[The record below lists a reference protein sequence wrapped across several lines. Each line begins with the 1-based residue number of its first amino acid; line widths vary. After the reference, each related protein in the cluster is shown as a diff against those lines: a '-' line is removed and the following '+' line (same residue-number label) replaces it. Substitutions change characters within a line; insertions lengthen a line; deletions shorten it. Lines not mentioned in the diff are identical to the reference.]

1 MKRKGL
7 YFMIALALGG
17 VGAVHAQDTTDQ
29 SSQPMGQN
37 AQPMDQGSTQ
47 PTDPNAQPM
56 DQSAQP
62 MDQSTQP
69 MDQSAQPMD
78 QSAQPMDSSSDSSAM
93 DKSAMSDDS
102 SMMSSSSFDDR
113 WYIAPTVG
121 GYYNDTDRN
130 TNSRQVYYG
139 LGVGKFFTP
148 NLSVDVFFD
157 RTKRDIDNNAGGG
170 HWFNNN
176 YGVAGRFY
184 IGEWTAWRPYVLGAV
199 MGSYHHN
206 PSSRSWSPAAELG
219 VGLSKTITDSSDFRV
234 EAGYRYDWDDK
245 TTDNQNGPNGNRSTQ
260 NGYGD
265 YFLGLSIVS
274 RFGAPPAPPAPPVA
288 PPPPTPDCSTLDSD
302 KDGVNDCDDKCPA
315 TPSGTIVGPD
325 GCPQKVVID
334 LRGVNFK
341 FDYPKK
347 GKVNADQIARSL
359 AEPTA
364 DSISTLDQAVDTL
377 KRYPQVQVSV
387 AGYTDSVGT
396 DAYNQ
401 GLSERRSKIVYDYL
415 TSHGIDA
422 SRLQGPI
429 GHGESDPIG
438 DNSTDAGR
446 AQNRRTELQV
456 QQ

>member
-1 MKRKGL
+1 MNRKGL
-7 YFMIALALGG
+7 YFLIALALGG
-17 VGAVHAQDTTDQ
+17 VGAAHAQD
-29 SSQPMGQN
+29 
-37 AQPMDQGSTQ
+37 
-47 PTDPNAQPM
+47 
-56 DQSAQP
+56 
-62 MDQSTQP
+62 
-69 MDQSAQPMD
+69 
-78 QSAQPMDSSSDSSAM
+78 
-93 DKSAMSDDS
+93 
-102 SMMSSSSFDDR
+102 SSSSATTSTYDDR

-139 LGVGKFFTP
+139 LGVGKFIAP
-148 NLSVDVFFD
+148 NASIDLFID
-157 RTKRDIDNNAGGG
+157 RTKRDIDRKIGGG
-170 HWFNNN
+170 SWSNNN

-184 IGEWTAWRPYVLGAV
+184 FGAWDAWRPYLLAGV

-206 PSSRSWSPAAELG
+206 RFDNGWSPAAELG
-219 VGLSKTITDSSDFRV
+219 VGISKTITDSSDIRA

-245 TTDNQNGPNGNRSTQ
+245 SQPDK

-265 YFLGLSIVS
+265 WFLGFSVVS
-274 RFGAPPAPPAPPVA
+274 RFGAPPAAPTVA
-288 PPPPTPDCSTLDSD
+288 PPPAAPDCSKMDSD
-302 KDGVNDCDDKCPA
+302 GDGVNDCDDKCPG
-315 TPSGTIVGPD
+315 TPAGTIVGPD

-347 GKVNADQIARSL
+347 GHVKAAEIGKAL
-359 AEPTA
+359 AAPTA
-364 DSISTLDQAVDTL
+364 DSIAILDQAVDTL
-377 KRYPQVQVSV
+377 QRYPQVKVTV

-401 GLSERRSKIVYDYL
+401 SLSERRAQIVYDYL

-429 GHGESDPIG
+429 GHGEADPI
-438 DNSTDAGR
+438 DSNDTESGR
-446 AQNRRTELQV
+446 ARNRRTELQV